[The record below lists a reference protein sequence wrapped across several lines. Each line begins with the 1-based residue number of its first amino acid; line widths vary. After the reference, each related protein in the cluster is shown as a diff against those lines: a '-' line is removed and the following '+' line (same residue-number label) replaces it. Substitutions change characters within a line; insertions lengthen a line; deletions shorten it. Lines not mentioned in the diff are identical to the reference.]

1 MRDRLI
7 ELIASKVCEDYSPSC
22 DEYVPHSCEKCYANS
37 CRIGAIADHL
47 IENGVIVPPCEVGDI
62 VYMVTPGGRIHEK
75 EVLGSASVVGLN
87 LRDEIWMKHSF
98 TCESALVFNEDDIG
112 KTVFLTREEAERAL
126 KGEHNAEIH

>member
-7 ELIASKVCEDYSPSC
+7 EILKKFCTDGCKISHQCGYCDFGDLTVCPSAVA
-22 DEYVPHSCEKCYANS
+22 EHILA
-37 CRIGAIADHL
+37 
-47 IENGVIVPPCEVGDI
+47 NGVIVPPCNVGDI

-75 EVLGSASVVGLN
+75 EVLGSASVVGTN

-112 KTVFLTREEAERAL
+112 KTVFLTREEAEQAM
-126 KGEHNAEIH
+126 KGDHHAEIH